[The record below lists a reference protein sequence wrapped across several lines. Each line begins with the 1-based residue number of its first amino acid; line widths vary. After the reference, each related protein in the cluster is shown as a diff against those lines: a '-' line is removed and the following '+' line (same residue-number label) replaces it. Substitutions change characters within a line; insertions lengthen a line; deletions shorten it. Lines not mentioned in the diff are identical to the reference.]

1 MNLSYKQSVEIS
13 KKQGEDRW
21 GEAIYGEN
29 GFFKRKLGSTFMQ
42 ISNLETNYF
51 ILQADSGIENM
62 VATMKYYPLLTGV
75 C

>member
-1 MNLSYKQSVEIS
+1 MLIN
-13 KKQGEDRW
+13 
-21 GEAIYGEN
+21 GEN